1 MQKSLSYSKGITTSP
16 SGMLTDD
23 TELVELVGMVY
34 KSGEMHPIQLPSPL
48 SGTAFNK
55 IVYIHKGPDYCNAIL
70 YDKVLGNITFAEVDF
85 EKSSIDKTQ
94 QTSIPIGKSLNNI
107 SSVGNTLI
115 VATDTGFTYLLY
127 KGGVYKYLG
136 NELPKPTVNFRTSA
150 PIIEQLVTKKSQ
162 LCDIDYLVDH
172 PTVGAYYN
180 DDGSFSH
187 LGCNALE
194 AGTRYETFRPKDDR
208 VDDLQTAISG
218 HVSLILNLV
227 KEKTHLH
234 SPFLCDLRYA
244 FSTVPMHVY
253 RHPWLCF
260 LR

>member
-48 SGTAFNK
+48 SGTVTNQV
-55 IVYIHKGPDYCNAIL
+55 VYIHKGPDYCNAIL
-70 YDKVLGNITFAEVDF
+70 YDEVLGNITFAEVDF
-85 EKSSIDKTQ
+85 EKSSIVETQ
-94 QTSIPIGKSLNNI
+94 QTSIQIGKSLNNI

-115 VATDTGFTYLLY
+115 VATDKGFAYLLY
-127 KGGVYKYLG
+127 KGGTYKYLG
-136 NELPKPTVNFRTSA
+136 NELPKPRVRFRTSA
-150 PIIEQLVTKKSQ
+150 PITESLVTKKSQ

-187 LGCNALE
+187 LGSNALE
-194 AGTRYETFRPKDDR
+194 AGTDTK
-208 VDDLQTAISG
+208 
-218 HVSLILNLV
+218 
-227 KEKTHLH
+227 H
-234 SPFLCDLRYA
+234 SDQRT
-244 FSTVPMHVY
+244 TVWTTCRQPYLAMY
-253 RHPWLCF
+253 P
-260 LR
+260 